1 MYVCVYTYTCIYI
14 YTYTYINMYMYIY
27 VYVSLETRWLGA
39 DDRVLRGSS
48 GQQYQRLLAHVDGGR
63 GEDINNGEVSNRE

>member
-1 MYVCVYTYTCIYI
+1 
-14 YTYTYINMYMYIY
+14 MYMYIY

>member
-1 MYVCVYTYTCIYI
+1 
-14 YTYTYINMYMYIY
+14 MYMYIY
-27 VYVSLETRWLGA
+27 VYVSSETRWLGA
-39 DDRVLRGSS
+39 DDRVLRGSNLGSS